1 MRLRF
6 PTALFALLA
15 ATLATVAA
23 GPAAAQEATPDDW
36 MHTASTAPA
45 AAADALA
52 AQRQAQSG
60 LSGQMVRP
68 MKMVAP
74 PAAGLPA
81 PAATAAPVGLTRAQ
95 VRAELQAAR
104 ASGEWARLNAEAVDP
119 AATPARA
126 PGQPGAAPVYAERR

>member
-45 AAADALA
+45 ADAGA
-52 AQRQAQSG
+52 AQRQAQSA
-60 LSGQMVRP
+60 LAGQTVRP

-74 PAAGLPA
+74 PAASA
-81 PAATAAPVGLTRAQ
+81 PAPVGLTRAQ

-104 ASGEWARLNAEAVDP
+104 ASGEWARLNAEVVDP
-119 AATPARA
+119 AATPART